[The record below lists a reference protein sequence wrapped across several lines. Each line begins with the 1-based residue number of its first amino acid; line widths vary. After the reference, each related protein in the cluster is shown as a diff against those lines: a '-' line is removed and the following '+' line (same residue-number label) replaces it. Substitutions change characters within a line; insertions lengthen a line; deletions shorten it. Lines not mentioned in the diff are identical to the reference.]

1 MKILQK
7 RDADMQLQVSALIDV
22 VFLLL
27 IYFMVTATL
36 IRREGDI
43 AFQLPRLDGEPS
55 NIPVEALV
63 EIRADGSVA
72 VDGIRLADSDND
84 LRAFVTRLS
93 ALNQLAVSQRSDFYV
108 NLLPHQE
115 TPHYRVIN
123 VMDACSDAGVK
134 RVGFSK
140 SL

>member
-1 MKILQK
+1 MKLIQHGEVETK
-7 RDADMQLQVSALIDV
+7 LQVSALIDV

-36 IRREGDI
+36 VRRERDI
-43 AFQLPRLDGEPS
+43 AFQLPKKDGHPA

-72 VDGIRLADSDND
+72 LDGIRLAGSDAD
-84 LRAFVTRLS
+84 MKAFVTRLS
-93 ALNQLAVSQRSDFYV
+93 TLNQLAASQQSDFYV
-108 NLLPHQE
+108 NILPHWQ
-115 TPHYRVIN
+115 TPHYRVIS
-123 VMDACSDAGVK
+123 VMDACANAGVK
-134 RVGFSK
+134 RLGFSK